1 MTVAPGVAA
10 MVDHDE
16 IAAARHA
23 LGRHLAHLRKDA
35 GHTQHALARLV
46 QYGRSSVANTETGRQ
61 HPERSFWSRCDAV
74 LRTGGVLTAE
84 YDRIADLDHQHRH
97 RPAPPPADPG
107 PATDA
112 AAVWW
117 EHKERITARRSALT
131 VTADDDARLA
141 HLEHEVRQAIGD
153 NERLPPATLVAR
165 LRPLR
170 VSVNQLMSA
179 RQHPPQRARLYTAA
193 AHLSGLLAALALDLR
208 AFPVA
213 HAYAAEAFDLA
224 HAAGQPDTQA
234 WARATQ
240 SLVAYYTGKH
250 RDALAYAEDGLRHAG
265 AGPHLIRLTINGQAR
280 ALAHLGDRRGVRQAV
295 DRTFA
300 LLPEQPADGQVS
312 TSLTLG
318 PYCPTRAAANA
329 ATAYL
334 VLGDT
339 TGVVDQ
345 LTAAVAAFD
354 AAQLRGPQAL
364 SRLDLATAHARAGDL
379 DHAAGLAL
387 EALSLTAEY
396 RFESVYQ
403 RTRQFLAAAHPFGRH
418 SRLQDVADLFTELT
432 RPGSPPP
439 PGLRSPT

>member
-1 MTVAPGVAA
+1 MA
-10 MVDHDE
+10 DHDE
-16 IAAARHA
+16 IAAARRA
-23 LGRHLAHLRKDA
+23 LGRHLARLRKDA
-35 GHTQHALARLV
+35 GHTQHGLARLV

-84 YDRIADLDHQHRH
+84 YDRIANLAHQHRH
-97 RPAPPPADPG
+97 RPAPPPPDPDTAHDSG
-107 PATDA
+107 A
-112 AAVWW
+112 AAAWW
-117 EHKERITARRSALT
+117 EHEGRIIARRSALT
-131 VTADDDARLA
+131 LTADDDARLA

-153 NERLPPATLVAR
+153 NERLPPATLVSR

-170 VSVNQLMSA
+170 GSVDQLMAA

-213 HAYAAEAFDLA
+213 RAYAAEAFDLA
-224 HAAGQPDTQA
+224 HAAQQPDTQA

-240 SLVAYYTGKH
+240 SLIAYYTGEH

-280 ALAHLGDRRGVRQAV
+280 ALAHLGDRRGVHQAV
-295 DRTFA
+295 DRAFA
-300 LLPEQPADGQVS
+300 LLPEHHTAGQVS

-339 TGVVDQ
+339 TGVIDH

-364 SRLDLATAHARAGDL
+364 SRLDLATAHAVAGDL
-379 DHAAGLAL
+379 DQAAGLAL
-387 EALSLTAEY
+387 EALSRTAEY

-403 RTRQFLAAAHPFGRH
+403 RTRQFLAAARPFGRH
-418 SRLQDVADLFTELT
+418 PRLRDVADLFTELT
-432 RPGSPPP
+432 RPGGTPP
-439 PGLRSPT
+439 